1 MSEPKIFEAGDV
13 VLQFGITFRNCRL
26 SYQTYGM
33 LNEARSNVILFLTPF
48 AANHADIEWM
58 IGPGKALDPE
68 RYFIIIP
75 NMFGNGL
82 SSSPSNAVVPF
93 NNNRWPN
100 FTVADNVRVQE
111 LLLREVFSIE
121 RVALACGWSMGGM
134 QAYHWAAMFP
144 DRVDRL
150 AVICGA
156 AKTSPHNYVFIEGIK
171 AALTA
176 DVNYQDGRFVA
187 FPERG
192 LRAMCRVYAGWG
204 MSQSFYREELWR
216 SIGCSSLEDYLV
228 SQWETGFLRR
238 DPANLLAH
246 MWTWQNADISAN
258 SIYNGD
264 LKKALDA
271 IKARAVIMPSETD
284 LYFQVED
291 NRREVECLENGRLLV
306 IPSVWGHRAGMP
318 TLNPVDAKF
327 IDDALSQLLL
337 A

>member
-1 MSEPKIFEAGDV
+1 MSQMGQKPHLRKVRFK
-13 VLQFGITFRNCRL
+13 
-26 SYQTYGM
+26 
-33 LNEARSNVILFLTPF
+33 
-48 AANHADIEWM
+48 ADI
-58 IGPGKALDPE
+58 
-68 RYFIIIP
+68 
-75 NMFGNGL
+75 
-82 SSSPSNAVVPF
+82 
-93 NNNRWPN
+93 
-100 FTVADNVRVQE
+100 
-111 LLLREVFSIE
+111 RETPTSVK
-121 RVALACGWSMGGM
+121 C
-134 QAYHWAAMFP
+134 
-144 DRVDRL
+144 RL

-156 AKTSPHNYVFIEGIK
+156 AKTSPHNSVFIEGIK

-176 DVNYQDGRFVA
+176 DVNYQDGSFVT

-246 MWTWQNADISAN
+246 TWTWQNADVNAN

-264 LKKALDA
+264 LKKALGA

-291 NRREVECLENGRLLV
+291 NRREVECHENGRLLV